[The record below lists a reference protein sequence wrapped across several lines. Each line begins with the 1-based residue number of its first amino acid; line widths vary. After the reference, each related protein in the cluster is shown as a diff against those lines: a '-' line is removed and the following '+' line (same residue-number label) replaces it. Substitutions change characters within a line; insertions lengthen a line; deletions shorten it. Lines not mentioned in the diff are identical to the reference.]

1 MDGDHSVWDLVLA
14 ARGGQQ
20 DAWDELVDRFTPLVV
35 CVVRR
40 HRLRDAD
47 EDDVVQTLWLRLVEH
62 LGDIRDPQ
70 ALPGWIMTTTRNEC
84 LRTIKARQRSQPV
97 DPLAAATVFDA
108 PTTQAFDDQVVDDVV
123 SGARHQALLAAFGDL
138 AEHQRQ
144 LLALLLADPPL
155 AYAEISRRLKIP
167 IGSIGPT
174 RARALQRIRQNP
186 SVVALM
192 AGAGVS

>member
-1 MDGDHSVWDLVLA
+1 MDGELSVWDLVLA
-14 ARGGQQ
+14 ARGGRQ

-84 LRTIKARQRSQPV
+84 LRLIKARQRSQPV

-108 PTTQAFDDQVVDDVV
+108 PTAQAFDDQVADDIV

-144 LLALLLADPPL
+144 LLALLVADPPL

-186 SVVALM
+186 AVVALM
-192 AGAGVS
+192 AGAGVP